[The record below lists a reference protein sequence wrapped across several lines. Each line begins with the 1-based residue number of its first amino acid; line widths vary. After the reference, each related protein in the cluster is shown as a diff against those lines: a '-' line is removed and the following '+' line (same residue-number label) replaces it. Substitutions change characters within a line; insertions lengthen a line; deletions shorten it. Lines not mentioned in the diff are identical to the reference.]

1 MEIVNFTF
9 RKELLIENASL
20 SYCYQCA
27 TCSGGCPVALKT
39 GGDYNPRKIIEFA
52 LLGLEERLIKGQ
64 SPNIWLCST
73 CQKCVEYCP
82 QKVFLTEI
90 FTILKNKA
98 AARGKAPPAFYIQGK
113 SILDAG
119 MAITIT
125 PPILRRREQLKLPV
139 VEMARPD
146 EIQKLLKET
155 KFPNILQA
163 QEKEGGPT
171 GASEGGVK

>member
-1 MEIVNFTF
+1 MAIVNFTF
-9 RKELLIENASL
+9 RKELLNENASL

-39 GGDYNPRKIIEFA
+39 EGDYNPRKIIEFA
-52 LLGLEERLIKGQ
+52 LLGLEDRLINGQ

-98 AARGKAPPAFYIQGK
+98 AARGKAPPAFYTQGK
-113 SILDAG
+113 SIFDSG
-119 MAITIT
+119 MAIPIT

-139 VEMARPD
+139 VEMARQD
-146 EIQKLLKET
+146 EIQILLKET
-155 KFPNILQA
+155 KFPKILQS
-163 QEKEGGPT
+163 QKE
-171 GASEGGVK
+171 EGDSKGSPKE